1 MQKKLIVFASK
12 FVGIYLFL
20 NLLYLLW
27 INFLG
32 NRIDGI
38 SELVAMVSQKILL
51 FLGYDVTLVF
61 SDLHPRILF
70 YYNNV
75 NYITVS
81 EGCNGVSVMITFF
94 ASILSFRGAA
104 KSKILFLSIG
114 LLGVFLLNVL
124 RVSSLFYVAL
134 NHQQWFSFLHEY
146 AFTALIYTLIFLLFI
161 FWVNKYGGSNFKDDA
176 TQ

>member
-12 FVGIYLFL
+12 FVGIYLLL

-32 NRIDGI
+32 NQIDGI
-38 SELVAMVSQKILL
+38 SELVAIVSQKILL
-51 FLGYDVTLVF
+51 IIGYDVTLVN
-61 SDLHPRILF
+61 SELHPRILF
-70 YYNNV
+70 YYNKV

-104 KSKILFLSIG
+104 KSKVLFLSIG

-134 NHQQWFSFLHEY
+134 NHHQWFSFLHEY
-146 AFTALIYTLIFLLFI
+146 AFTALIYTLVFLLFI
-161 FWVNKYGGSNFKDDA
+161 FWINKYCASNFNEDA

>member
-12 FVGIYLFL
+12 FVGIYLIL

-32 NRIDGI
+32 NQIDGI
-38 SELVAMVSQKILL
+38 SECVALVSQKVLL
-51 FLGYDVTLVF
+51 IIGYDVKLVY

-94 ASILSFRGAA
+94 ASILSFKGAI

-114 LLGVFLLNVL
+114 LFGVFLLNIM
-124 RVSSLFYVAL
+124 RVSTLFYVAL
-134 NHQQWFSFLHEY
+134 NHHEWFSFLHEY
-146 AFTALIYTLIFLLFI
+146 AFTALIYTLVFLLFI
-161 FWVNKYGGSNFKDDA
+161 FWVNKYGASNFKEDA

>member
-12 FVGIYLFL
+12 FVGLYLFL

-27 INFLG
+27 INFLVEK
-32 NRIDGI
+32 IDVI
-38 SELVAMVSQKILL
+38 SEWVAMVSQKLL
-51 FLGYDVTLVF
+51 LMLGYDVTLVY

-70 YYNNV
+70 YFNNV

-94 ASILSFRGAA
+94 ASIITFKGAV
-104 KSKILFLSIG
+104 KSKILFLTVG
-114 LLGVFLLNVL
+114 LLGVFLLNVI
-124 RVSSLFYVAL
+124 RVSTLFYVAL
-134 NHQQWFSFLHEY
+134 NHRQWFSFLHEY
-146 AFTALIYTLIFLLFI
+146 AFTALIYTLVFLLFI

-176 TQ
+176 TK

>member
-12 FVGIYLFL
+12 FVGLYLFL

-32 NRIDGI
+32 NKIDGI
-38 SELVAMVSQKILL
+38 SEWVAMVSQKLL
-51 FLGYDVTLVF
+51 LMLGYDITLVY

-70 YYNNV
+70 YYNKV

-94 ASILSFRGAA
+94 ASILSFKGAV
-104 KSKILFLSIG
+104 KSKILFLTIG
-114 LLGVFLLNVL
+114 LLGVFLLNVI
-124 RVSSLFYVAL
+124 RVSTLFYVAL
-134 NHQQWFSFLHEY
+134 NHRQWFSFLHEY
-146 AFTALIYTLIFLLFI
+146 AFTALIYTLMFLLFI
-161 FWVNKYGGSNFKDDA
+161 FWVNKYGALNFNEDA

>member
-12 FVGIYLFL
+12 FVGLYLFL

-32 NRIDGI
+32 NQIDGI
-38 SELVAMVSQKILL
+38 SELVAMVSQKILIL
-51 FLGYDVTLVF
+51 IGYDVSLLY

-70 YYNNV
+70 YLNNV

-94 ASILSFRGAA
+94 ASILSFKGTA
-104 KSKILFLSIG
+104 KSKVLFLSIG
-114 LLGVFLLNVL
+114 LFGVFLLNIL
-124 RVSSLFYVAL
+124 RVSTLFYVAL
-134 NHQQWFSFLHEY
+134 NHHEWFSFFHEY
-146 AFTALIYTLIFLLFI
+146 AFTALIYTLVFLLFI
-161 FWVNKYGGSNFKDDA
+161 FWVNTYGGSNFNEDA
-176 TQ
+176 VQ

>member
-32 NRIDGI
+32 NRIDCI
-38 SELVAMVSQKILL
+38 SELVAIVSQKILL
-51 FLGYDVTLVF
+51 FLGYDVTLKF

-70 YYNNV
+70 YYNKV

-94 ASILSFRGAA
+94 ASIISFKGAI
-104 KSKILFLSIG
+104 KSKIQFLTVG
-114 LLGVFLLNVL
+114 LLGVFLLNVM
-124 RVSSLFYVAL
+124 RVSTLFYVAL
-134 NHQQWFSFLHEY
+134 NHHEWFSFFHEY
-146 AFTALIYTLIFLLFI
+146 AFTALIYSLVFLLFI
-161 FWVNKYGGSNFKDDA
+161 FWVNKFGISNFKDDVS
-176 TQ
+176 

>member
-12 FVGIYLFL
+12 FVGLYLFL

-27 INFLG
+27 INFLVKK
-32 NRIDGI
+32 IDGI
-38 SELVAMVSQKILL
+38 SEWVAMVSQKLL
-51 FLGYDVTLVF
+51 LMLGYDVTLVY

-70 YYNNV
+70 YFNNV

-94 ASILSFRGAA
+94 ASIITFKGAV
-104 KSKILFLSIG
+104 KSKILFLTVG
-114 LLGVFLLNVL
+114 LLGVFLLNVI
-124 RVSSLFYVAL
+124 RVSTLFYVAL
-134 NHQQWFSFLHEY
+134 NHRQWFSFLHEY
-146 AFTALIYTLIFLLFI
+146 AFTALIYTLVFLLFI

-176 TQ
+176 TK

>member
-12 FVGIYLFL
+12 FVGLYLFL

-27 INFLG
+27 INFLVKK
-32 NRIDGI
+32 IDGI
-38 SELVAMVSQKILL
+38 SEWVAMVSQKLL
-51 FLGYDVTLVF
+51 LMLGYDVTLVY

-70 YYNNV
+70 YFNNV

-94 ASILSFRGAA
+94 ASIISFKGAV
-104 KSKILFLSIG
+104 KSKILFLTVG
-114 LLGVFLLNVL
+114 LLGVFLLNVI
-124 RVSSLFYVAL
+124 RVSTLFYVAL
-134 NHQQWFSFLHEY
+134 NHRQWFSFLHEY
-146 AFTALIYTLIFLLFI
+146 AFTALIYTLVFLLFI